1 MTKMPISFH
10 EWDNESEKYALVI
23 LNEDNEYT
31 VEEYDSNRHE
41 EGWTSMWVRY
51 SVEEDA
57 IGKYVLREWESDGVD
72 CDGRLSNSGEDF
84 CYLHNLR
91 NRPMYGYDH
100 ETTPIFL
107 PEWEALERRQRDYS
121 AEAMGY

>member
-10 EWDNESEKYALVI
+10 EWDMECEKWTLVI
-23 LNEDNEYT
+23 LNEDNEYET
-31 VEEYDSNRHE
+31 ESYDESRHE

-72 CDGRLSNSGEDF
+72 CDGRLSSSGKHF
-84 CYLHNLR
+84 CYLQNLR
-91 NRPMYGYDH
+91 DRPMHGYDH
-100 ETTPIFL
+100 ETTPVFL
-107 PEWEALERRQRDYS
+107 PKWEELERRQRDYS